1 MTAGLTVHQRML
13 RPTTGTSIG
22 ETDFRV
28 QTTQYIALAVLLF
41 VAPFGLY
48 NVIIGRTVFGT
59 TLFALTVAML
69 AIAWRCRNAARVR
82 LLPSLGMAV
91 TLVSGTVLAT
101 VELRAIGWLW
111 CYPAIMAIYCI
122 VPERWANAT
131 NLLMLGASVPV
142 LLQVTE
148 PEFASRAIVTLLVT
162 SLFSA
167 ILIRVISVQQLDLRR
182 AVTTDFLTG
191 CLNRV
196 DLERM
201 MEATA
206 LRARTTGEPASLLA
220 LDIDHFKRI
229 NDQLGHAAGDR
240 VLRHVGE
247 VLRDHRRAGEHV
259 FRIGGEE
266 FLWLMPA
273 TDEREACARA
283 DAIRTA
289 VAAIGTLPGR
299 TVTISIGGAILDDE
313 DTGERWARRADEA
326 LYEAK
331 GGGRDRFAL
340 AA

>member
-1 MTAGLTVHQRML
+1 MTAGLTVHQRMP
-13 RPTTGTSIG
+13 RPTAGALIG

-48 NVIIGRTVFGT
+48 NAIIGRTALGSA
-59 TLFALTVAML
+59 LFVLTVAML
-69 AIAWRCRNAARVR
+69 TIAWRCRNAARVR

-91 TLVSGTVLAT
+91 MLVSGTVLAT
-101 VELRAIGWLW
+101 VELRATGWLW
-111 CYPAIMAIYCI
+111 CYPAVMAIYCI

-142 LLQVTE
+142 LLRVTE
-148 PEFASRAIVTLLVT
+148 PEFAFRAIVTLVVT

-167 ILIRVISVQQLDLRR
+167 ILIRVISIQQDDLRR

-196 DLERM
+196 NLEPT

-240 VLRHVGE
+240 VLQCVGDL
-247 VLRDHRRAGEHV
+247 LREHRRTGEHV
-259 FRIGGEE
+259 FRTGGEE

-273 TDEREACARA
+273 TGEREARARA
-283 DAIRTA
+283 DALRMA
-289 VAAIGTLPGR
+289 VAATRTLPDR
-299 TVTISIGGAILDDE
+299 TVTISIGGAILGDE
-313 DTGERWARRADEA
+313 DTGERWAHRADEA

-331 GGGRDRFAL
+331 GDGRDRFAL